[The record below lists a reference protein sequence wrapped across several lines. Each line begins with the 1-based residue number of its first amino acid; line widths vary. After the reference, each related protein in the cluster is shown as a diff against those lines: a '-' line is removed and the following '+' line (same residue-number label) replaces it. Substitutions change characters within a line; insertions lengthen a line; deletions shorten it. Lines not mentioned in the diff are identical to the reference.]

1 MLIEEELTRY
11 QVERD
16 TLLSVGVFD
25 GVHLGHRHLLGYL
38 RDQAFSV
45 GLMPGVVTFVHHPR
59 QVLYPERGVTNLTPV
74 EERLELL
81 RDAGMELVA
90 AVSFTPELSFLD
102 AGQFLSLLQ
111 RNLRLKGLVI
121 GPDFALGRGREGDA
135 ARLDAIS
142 QSMGLS
148 LERVPQAT
156 INGDVV
162 SSTAI
167 RTALGEGDV
176 DRVSRLLG
184 RPFSLRG
191 QVVSGEERGRT
202 LGFPTANISHLPDQA
217 LPADGV
223 YATFAMTEGHPYP
236 SVTNIGIRPTF
247 NTGQRTVETF
257 LLDFKGDLYGQVLTI
272 KLMAR
277 LRAEQR
283 FESISKLVAQMEKDI
298 SLARS
303 ILTVEKAPR
312 N

>member
-1 MLIEEELTRY
+1 
-11 QVERD
+11 
-16 TLLSVGVFD
+16 
-25 GVHLGHRHLLGYL
+25 
-38 RDQAFSV
+38 
-45 GLMPGVVTFVHHPR
+45 MPGVVTFVHHPR
-59 QVLYPERGVTNLTPV
+59 QVLYPERGVTHLTPV

-81 RDAGMELVA
+81 RNAGMEVVA
-90 AVSFTPELSFLD
+90 AVSFTPELSSLD

-111 RNLRLKGLVI
+111 RYLRMKGLVI

-135 ARLDAIS
+135 ARLDALS
-142 QSMGLS
+142 QNMGLS
-148 LERVPQAT
+148 LQRVPQAA

-184 RPFSLRG
+184 RPFSLSGR
-191 QVVSGEERGRT
+191 VVGGEERGRT
-202 LGFPTANISHLPDQA
+202 LGFPTANISLPPDQA

-223 YATFAMTEGHPYP
+223 YATFAIVGGHPHP

-257 LLDFKGDLYGQVLTI
+257 LLDYKGDLYGQVLTI

-277 LRAEQR
+277 LREEKR
-283 FESISKLVAQMEKDI
+283 FESVSQLVTQMEQDI

-303 ILTVEKAPR
+303 LLNVKKAPR